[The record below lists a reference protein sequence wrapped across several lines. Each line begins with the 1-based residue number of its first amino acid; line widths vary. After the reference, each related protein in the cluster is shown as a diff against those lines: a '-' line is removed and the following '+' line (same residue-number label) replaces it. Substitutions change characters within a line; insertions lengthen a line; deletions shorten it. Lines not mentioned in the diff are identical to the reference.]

1 VFKPLILFITALT
14 AGAVWANPPTPSL
27 AAQRGLAIASQRCVH
42 CHALGANVAS
52 PNPEAPPLVDVANHP
67 GVTTKTLR
75 RFLTDSHN
83 FPEAMGFALDRKAA
97 KDLSAYLLTLKSK
110 DYRPEI

>member
-1 VFKPLILFITALT
+1 MFKPLMLFSAALT
-14 AGAVWANPPTPSL
+14 AGAVWANPPTPSP

-42 CHALGANVAS
+42 CHSLGANAAS
-52 PNPEAPPLVDVANHP
+52 PNPEAPPLADVANHP
-67 GVTTKTLR
+67 DVTAKTLR

-97 KDLSAYLLTLKSK
+97 RDLSAYLLTLKSMH
-110 DYRPEI
+110 YRPGI